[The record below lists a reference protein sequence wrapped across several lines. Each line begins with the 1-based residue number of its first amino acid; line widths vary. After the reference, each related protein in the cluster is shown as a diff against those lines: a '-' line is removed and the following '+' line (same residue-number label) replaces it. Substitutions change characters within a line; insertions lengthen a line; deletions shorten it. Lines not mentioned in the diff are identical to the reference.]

1 MEFLEKVV
9 SLRFEIA
16 AFLLFGIG
24 FIHLMVEKNLIKK
37 VIAFNIMD
45 SSVFLFLASQGYIE
59 GRIAPIVTDGITDAS
74 QYINPVP
81 AGLVLTGIVV
91 SVSVSAFF
99 LALTQRFYHRYHT
112 VNFDEIMILDQKK
125 DVD

>member
-1 MEFLEKVV
+1 MELLEKII

-24 FIHLMVEKNLIKK
+24 FMHLLVEKNLIKK
-37 VIAFNIMD
+37 IIAFNIMD
-45 SSVFLFLASQGYIE
+45 SSVFLFLASQGYIQ
-59 GRIAPIVTDGITDAS
+59 GRTAPIATDGVTDAAL
-74 QYINPVP
+74 YINPVP

-91 SVSVSAFF
+91 SVSISAFF

-112 VNFDEIMILDQKK
+112 VNFDEIMILAKEK

>member
-1 MEFLEKVV
+1 MELLNKIV

-24 FIHLMVEKNLIKK
+24 FIHLLVEKNLIKK

-45 SSVFLFLASQGYIE
+45 SSVFLFLASQGYVE
-59 GRIAPIVTDGITDAS
+59 GRVAPIVTDGITDAAH
-74 QYINPVP
+74 YINPVP

-91 SVSVSAFF
+91 SVSVSAFC
-99 LALTQRFYHRYHT
+99 LALTQRFYHRYNT
-112 VNFDEIMILDQKK
+112 VNFDEIMVLAQKK

>member
-1 MEFLEKVV
+1 MALLEKIV

-24 FIHLMVEKNLIKK
+24 FMHLLVEKNLIKK
-37 VIAFNIMD
+37 IIAFNIMD
-45 SSVFLFLASQGYIE
+45 SSVFLFLASQGYIQ
-59 GRIAPIVTDGITDAS
+59 GRTAPIVTDGITDAAM
-74 QYINPVP
+74 YINPVP

-91 SVSVSAFF
+91 SVSISAFF

-112 VNFDEIMILDQKK
+112 VNFDEIMILAQEK

>member
-1 MEFLEKVV
+1 MELLEKIL

-24 FIHLMVEKNLIKK
+24 FIHLLVEKNLIKK
-37 VIAFNIMD
+37 IIAFNVMD
-45 SSVFLFLASQGYIE
+45 SSVFLFLASQGYIA
-59 GRIAPIVTDGITDAS
+59 GRAAPIITDGITDAAR
-74 QYINPVP
+74 YINPVP

-91 SVSVSAFF
+91 SVSISAFF

-112 VNFDEIMILDQKK
+112 VDFDEIMILAQEK